1 MALKNPVRAE
11 VVRDLIEVIGADY
24 SKAVVK
30 ERVICPDCGGEGVR
44 VYDVK
49 QGMNKRRLDRALNS
63 FGADDLPPEEP
74 EETDRVEE
82 CVICKGSGY
91 VEMESFD
98 FGNIPARIRK
108 HVTGF
113 KAGPR
118 GMLLPEMRNK
128 DKAVGE
134 LIKAMAAGWVTQ
146 ADFKRDAYGNDST
159 TEPED
164 ITSKEGLIAAYEK
177 IARTADPVT
186 AMGAL
191 REISKLKGYLTE
203 DDNAI
208 DSQPL
213 TMGNIQG
220 FFNELLTNRGRALPP
235 NNGSGASGS
244 GDAEAGPADGEGDS
258 RPDDEN
264 VGEGE
269 H

>member
-1 MALKNPVRAE
+1 MSIKNPVRAE

-24 SKAVVK
+24 TKAIVK

-49 QGMNKRRLDRALNS
+49 QGMNKRRVDRALS
-63 FGADDLPPEEP
+63 TWGSDEPDAPEEEV
-74 EETDRVEE
+74 EETDRVEP
-82 CVICKGSGY
+82 CGICKGNGY
-91 VEMESFD
+91 VEMESYD
-98 FGNIPARIRK
+98 FKSMSAKTRK

-118 GMLLPEMRNK
+118 GMLIPEMRNK
-128 DKAVGE
+128 DKAVNE
-134 LIKAMAAGWVTQ
+134 LIKAISAGWVTQ
-146 ADFKRDAYGNDST
+146 ADFKRDAYGNDAV
-159 TEPED
+159 PDAED
-164 ITSKEGLIAAYEK
+164 ITSKEGLIAMYEK

-191 REISKLKGYLTE
+191 KEISKLKGYLTE
-203 DDNAI
+203 DDDAI

-220 FFNELLTNRGRALPP
+220 FFNGLLQSRGHNLPP
-235 NNGSGASGS
+235 DHGSGAGGS
-244 GDAEAGPADGEGDS
+244 GNAEAGPADGP
-258 RPDDEN
+258 RPDDQDF
-264 VGEGE
+264 GEGE

>member
-1 MALKNPVRAE
+1 MAIKNPVRAE

-30 ERVICPDCGGEGVR
+30 EHVSCPECGGEGVR

-49 QGMNKRRLDRALNS
+49 AGLRKKQAERALNQWGS
-63 FGADDLPPEEP
+63 DEPYAPEDP
-74 EETDRVEE
+74 EETDRVEQ
-82 CVICKGSGY
+82 CAVCKGAGY
-91 VEMESFD
+91 VEMGTFD
-98 FGNIPARIRK
+98 FANIPARIRK

-128 DKAVGE
+128 DKAAGE

-159 TEPED
+159 AEPED
-164 ITSKEGLIAAYEK
+164 ITSKDGLIAAYEK

-213 TMGNIQG
+213 TMSNIQG
-220 FFNELLTNRGRALPP
+220 FFNGILQDRGRALPP
-235 NNGSGASGS
+235 DNRPGASGS
-244 GDAEAGPADGEGDS
+244 GNAEAGQADDS
-258 RPDDEN
+258 RPDDE
-264 VGEGE
+264 GFIES
-269 H
+269 